1 MHESG
6 RQPPPSKP
14 AVSTATS
21 FAIPDQSGRRAL
33 VTGANSGIG
42 FYAALE
48 LARRGATVILASRN
62 AAKAETA
69 AARIRAE
76 VPQVAL
82 ELLPLDL
89 ASLASVRDA
98 ANREL
103 ARNAPLDLLINNAG
117 VMAPRTREITTD
129 GFELQFATN
138 VLGHFALTALLLPAL
153 TRAATA
159 SALPPRIVTIASIAH
174 KRGQIRLDNLQS
186 ERRYKPMEA
195 YAQTKL
201 ADLIFAQ
208 ELERRLLASPTPISR
223 IESLAAH
230 PGVANTSL
238 FQTEQSIVPRPLQS
252 LLGQL
257 IGRFLNTD
265 AEGAL
270 PTLYAATSPDA
281 RPGGYYGPQGFREM
295 SGTRI
300 AAAKIAPQALDQAT
314 ASRLWA
320 ACEQLTG
327 LHLLS

>member
-1 MHESG
+1 MST
-6 RQPPPSKP
+6 P
-14 AVSTATS
+14 AS
-21 FAIPDQSGRRAL
+21 FPIPDQTGRRAL

-42 FYAALE
+42 FYTALE
-48 LARRGATVILASRN
+48 LARHGATVVLASRN
-62 AAKAETA
+62 AERAEA
-69 AARIRAE
+69 AAGRIRAE
-76 VPQVAL
+76 VPGAKL

-89 ASLASVRDA
+89 ASLASVRAA
-98 ANREL
+98 ANSEL
-103 ARNAPLDLLINNAG
+103 ARSAPLDLLINNAG
-117 VMAPRTREITTD
+117 LMAPRTRQMTAD

-138 VLGHFALTALLLPAL
+138 VLGHFALTAMLLPSL
-153 TRAATA
+153 IRAATL
-159 SALPPRIVTIASIAH
+159 SAEAPRVVTIASIAH
-174 KRGQIRLDNLQS
+174 QRGQIRLDNLQS

-201 ADLIFAQ
+201 ADLMFAR

-238 FQTEQSIVPRPLQS
+238 FQAEHSVIPAALRPVA
-252 LLGQL
+252 GKL

-265 AEGAL
+265 SEGAL

-281 RPGGYYGPQGFREM
+281 QRSGYYGPQGFREM

-300 AAAKIAPQALDQAT
+300 AEAKLAPQALDGAM
-314 ASRLWA
+314 ANRLWS

-327 LHLLS
+327 MPLL